1 MRITSSVGNRGTNN
15 RSDVLVVQKLLN
27 KHINSLSPLLPL
39 LEDGNCGP
47 VTTGV
52 IIEFQKRIVGLNKPD
67 GRVDPAGKTLET
79 LNNYKTNIQEK
90 TQPLYDS
97 LLSHVQAFLKTF
109 NIWSDNKFNENTSR
123 SLSEADYIKAA
134 TLLGVDVASI
144 KAVAHVES
152 SGSGF
157 LSNGLPKILFEGHWF
172 SKFTKGKFDDKHP
185 TLSYKK
191 WTKKYYKSGIEE
203 YSRYNAAKALD
214 TDAAMKST
222 SWGKF
227 QIMGF
232 NCSKCGY
239 SDVKTFVAEMHKSE
253 GQQLTAFV
261 NFLKSTN
268 LDVHLKSK
276 NWAAFAYG
284 YNGPAYADNKYDIRL
299 QQAYNAFSAGA

>member
-27 KHINSLSPLLPL
+27 KHITSLSPLLHL

-67 GRVDPAGKTLET
+67 GRVDPAGKTFEA
-79 LNNYKTNIQEK
+79 LNNYKANGQEK
-90 TQPLYDS
+90 SQPLYDS
-97 LLSHVQAFLKTF
+97 LLSYVQAFLKTI
-109 NIWSDNKFNENTSR
+109 NIWSDNKFDGSISR
-123 SLSEADYIKAA
+123 SLVEADYIKAA
-134 TLLGVDVASI
+134 TLLGVEVASI
-144 KAVAHVES
+144 KAIAHVES

-172 SKFTKGKFDDKHP
+172 SKLSNGKFDEKHP

-191 WTKKYYKSGIEE
+191 WTKKHYKSGVAE

-214 TDAAMKST
+214 VDAAMKST

-253 GQQLTAFV
+253 GHQLIAFV
-261 NFLKSTN
+261 NFLKSTK
-268 LDVHLKSK
+268 LDAHLKSK
-276 NWAAFAYG
+276 SWAAFAKG
-284 YNGPAYADNKYDIRL
+284 YNGPAYAENKYDMRL